1 MGRLAAVVMAAAVLV
16 LAGAFVSL
24 ADESGDTT
32 RFVSGTKVNG
42 VGVGGLTVD
51 EAKARI
57 EGFYAGEYNLTIR
70 ERGGRQETIAGTD
83 IGYKVEVP
91 EGLKAILDA
100 QNAAGRVSGP
110 DADNSHTMAMTVT
123 YSQEALGARIK
134 ALTLISGSGITVT
147 SDARISSYEE
157 GQPFSIIPAVQGN
170 NVDEAK
176 TTEAITAAVKA
187 GQNSVDVDSAGC
199 YYQVNIWETDENL
212 IALCSRMNQYRD
224 MSVNYV
230 FGSEKET
237 LGGETIA
244 TWITGS
250 QDGVPTV
257 DLEKITAFVT
267 EMASRRDTAGTAR
280 VFHTATGKDVE
291 LTGPY
296 GWKIDVAGEVQ
307 ALAALI
313 QAGPAAGPVDRE
325 PVYAMTA
332 ASRTAP
338 DWGTTYAEV
347 DLTRGCSKE
356 HFIRAALESI
366 AYQTNDVLKAMQ
378 EDTGIEL
385 RCLKVDGGASQNDFL
400 MQFQSDISN
409 CKVHRPQVVETT
421 ALGAAY
427 LAGLATGFWASKEEI
442 KNNWKLNYEFVPRI
456 NKSRREKSLEGWA
469 KAVRFA
475 LMWKDA

>member
-1 MGRLAAVVMAAAVLV
+1 MQKLRKRTWMGRLAAAVMAAAVLV

-176 TTEAITAAVKA
+176 TTEVITAAVKA

-199 YYQVNIWETDENL
+199 YYQVNIWETD
-212 IALCSRMNQYRD
+212 
-224 MSVNYV
+224 
-230 FGSEKET
+230 EKET

-347 DLTRGCSKE
+347 DLTGQHVYMFQEGNLVWDAPCVTGNISKNYDTPPGIYSLTYKEKDRILRGAKKADGTYEYESHVDYWMPFNGGIGFHDATWRSKFGGTIFQTSGSHGCINLPPE
-356 HFIRAALESI
+356 KASVLYDLIYKGMPVLC
-366 AYQTNDVLKAMQ
+366 YQ
-378 EDTGIEL
+378 
-385 RCLKVDGGASQNDFL
+385 
-400 MQFQSDISN
+400 
-409 CKVHRPQVVETT
+409 
-421 ALGAAY
+421 
-427 LAGLATGFWASKEEI
+427 
-442 KNNWKLNYEFVPRI
+442 
-456 NKSRREKSLEGWA
+456 
-469 KAVRFA
+469 
-475 LMWKDA
+475 

>member
-123 YSQEALGARIK
+123 YSQEAMGAKIK

-157 GQPFSIIPAVQGN
+157 GQPFSVIPAVQGN

-176 TTEAITAAVKA
+176 TTEVITAAVKA
-187 GQNSVDVDSAGC
+187 GQSSVDVDSAGC
-199 YYQVNIWETDENL
+199 YYQVNIWETDEKL
-212 IALCSRMNQYRD
+212 IALCARMNQYRD

-230 FGSEKET
+230 FGDEKET

-244 TWITGS
+244 AWVTGS

-280 VFHTATGKDVE
+280 IFHTAAGKDVE

-338 DWGTTYAEV
+338 DWGNTYAEV
-347 DLTRGCSKE
+347 DLTGQHVYMFQEGNLVWDAPCVTGNISKNYDTPAGIYSLTYKEKDRILRGAKKADGTYEYESHVDYWMPFNGGIGFHDATWRSKFGGTIFQTSGSHGCINLPPE
-356 HFIRAALESI
+356 KASVLYDLIYKGMPVLC
-366 AYQTNDVLKAMQ
+366 YQ
-378 EDTGIEL
+378 
-385 RCLKVDGGASQNDFL
+385 
-400 MQFQSDISN
+400 
-409 CKVHRPQVVETT
+409 
-421 ALGAAY
+421 
-427 LAGLATGFWASKEEI
+427 
-442 KNNWKLNYEFVPRI
+442 
-456 NKSRREKSLEGWA
+456 
-469 KAVRFA
+469 
-475 LMWKDA
+475 